1 MLKCCSQLF
10 FVWST
15 IVFSV
20 LFFLFCSWGY
30 GILFVVDFGLGFFLV
45 FLPFGDWGDV
55 SIKLFDDRES
65 NKIGIGVDNL
75 SKFGPV
81 SR

>member
-1 MLKCCSQLF
+1 M
-10 FVWST
+10 
-15 IVFSV
+15 
-20 LFFLFCSWGY
+20 
-30 GILFVVDFGLGFFLV
+30 VDFGLGFFLV

-65 NKIGIGVDNL
+65 NKIGIGADNL
-75 SKFGPV
+75 GKFGPV